1 MELKSRCQSDVWNWK
16 RSFEGAAEA
25 EQSRQDLLRIHPSKC
40 HKNER
45 SLKSFRMLENS
56 RRILKRSQKF
66 LAFIKESFQYPK
78 VSPRIILQVKES
90 LKMSR
95 KPQKRISKNQRNLKE
110 SFKMVEKSRRILKRS
125 QKSLVFVK
133 ESFQDP

>member
-45 SLKSFRMLENS
+45 ALKSFRMLENS

-66 LAFIKESFQYPK
+66 LAFIKESFQDPK
-78 VSPRIILQVKES
+78 VSPRIILQVKKS
-90 LKMSR
+90 LKMFR
-95 KPQKRISKNQRNLKE
+95 KPQKRVKNLKE